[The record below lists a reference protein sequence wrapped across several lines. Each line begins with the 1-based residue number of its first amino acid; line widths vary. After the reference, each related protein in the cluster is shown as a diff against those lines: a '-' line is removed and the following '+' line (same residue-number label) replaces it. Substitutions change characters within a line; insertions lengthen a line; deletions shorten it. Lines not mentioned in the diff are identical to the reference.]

1 MDHIPE
7 PPATMSWK
15 AVPEIIGVLIGAAVL
30 TLAAVNLIVGAI
42 WFWGA

>member
-1 MDHIPE
+1 MEQIAE

-15 AVPEIIGVLIGAAVL
+15 AVSEIIGVLIGAAVL